1 MSAKTTHTPSAS
13 PAAVEPAPVPT
24 PSPIVY
30 ADIAAPL
37 QSAIEQFNAALP
49 PLDNL
54 SMTKEFITR
63 KRRVPAPLVTHA
75 VSAILVEP
83 ELQNMKSLNIA
94 QMLDDK
100 QCLDVFI
107 PLERN
112 MDAAHKALI
121 MEIQAREARLAGNSQ
136 QVYAVSKAL
145 ARDRDATTLG
155 VHVVNMKRAMK
166 VPPPRR
172 RRNPEDETPE
182 TPGKESATPSKSS
195 PQ

>member
-1 MSAKTTHTPSAS
+1 MSAKNIQTPSAS

-24 PSPIVY
+24 PSSIVY

-37 QSAIEQFNAALP
+37 QSALEQFNAALP
-49 PLDNL
+49 PLDNP

-83 ELQNMKSLNIA
+83 ELQNMKSLNIP

-136 QVYAVSKAL
+136 QIYAVSKAL

-166 VPPPRR
+166 GPRR
-172 RRNPEDETPE
+172 RRTGGDEPEAPE
-182 TPGKESATPSKSS
+182 KEATTTSKSS
-195 PQ
+195 QQ